1 MYLFLLPGDPES
13 PRVAAY
19 EVGKP
24 DAPLTIE
31 AILDELLQMVADR
44 NPDFYEYADGKLLRA
59 R

>member
-1 MYLFLLPGDPES
+1 
-13 PRVAAY
+13 VAAY

>member
-1 MYLFLLPGDPES
+1 MYLFVLSADPAA

-24 DAPLTIE
+24 EIPLSITE
-31 AILDELLQMVADR
+31 ILDELLQLVADR
-44 NPDFYEYADGKLLRA
+44 NPDFYEYVDGSLVRA